1 MLPIKMQ
8 LPYAAIFSL
17 VLLVVLFEAAAPLLS
32 AAGTESPAV
41 AVAWVAEADT
51 ALFNCY
57 FLTRF

>member
-41 AVAWVAEADT
+41 AVA
-51 ALFNCY
+51 
-57 FLTRF
+57 